1 MNSDI
6 SHLSI
11 KGARERRPSGQH
23 SMASTE
29 CPICSRH
36 VRAENLE
43 LHVEGCLQKSSAEE
57 KRRKRA
63 QELATP
69 LFSPISANRGAS
81 QQQSRRHS
89 FPSAPATSSGND
101 ATKTSS
107 ALPSPVQSKK
117 RKREHPA
124 TSSAPLAE
132 RMRPTSLDDLLGQE
146 ELLGPGKLLSSLIQA
161 DRVPNMI
168 LWG

>member
-1 MNSDI
+1 
-6 SHLSI
+6 
-11 KGARERRPSGQH
+11 
-23 SMASTE
+23 MASTE

-43 LHVEGCLQKSSAEE
+43 LHVEACLQKSSAEE

-63 QELATP
+63 LELTKP
-69 LFSPISANRGAS
+69 LFSPIAVNRGAS
-81 QQQSRRHS
+81 QPTAINGASSAPSVQQQSRRHS
-89 FPSAPATSSGND
+89 FPSAPASSSGNE
-101 ATKTSS
+101 ALPTSRV
-107 ALPSPVQSKK
+107 LPSPVQSKK
-117 RKREHPA
+117 RKREQPA

-132 RMRPTSLDDLLGQE
+132 RMRPTNLDDLVGQD

>member
-1 MNSDI
+1 
-6 SHLSI
+6 
-11 KGARERRPSGQH
+11 
-23 SMASTE
+23 MASTE

-43 LHVEGCLQKSSAEE
+43 LHVEACLQKSIVEE

-63 QELATP
+63 LELSTP
-69 LFSPISANRGAS
+69 LFSPMASSKGSSQPSATNGAAGGALPTA

-89 FPSAPATSSGND
+89 FPSASVPILANDTTQPSSVV
-101 ATKTSS
+101 
-107 ALPSPVQSKK
+107 PSPVQSKK
-117 RKREHPA
+117 RKREQPA
-124 TSSAPLAE
+124 TTSSAPLAE
-132 RMRPTSLDDLLGQE
+132 RMRPTNLDDLVGQE